1 MKRQVSMEEISDG
14 KKYGLDDLARADCQ
28 GCAGCSACCR
38 GMGTSIVLDPLDV
51 WRLKKERESDFDGL
65 LKESLELHMESGL
78 ILPNLRMNGPDE
90 RCAYLDKEGR
100 CGIHGAR
107 PGICR
112 LFHES
117 KKKQRAKIR
126 VRRLLEMDHL
136 EEYEDFIKQ
145 WHYFLE
151 DIGSAM
157 KTLTD
162 ASLVRTLN
170 MYILRQFYISPFDN
184 GDFYQEVKARINEAR
199 ELLLSDNSEE

>member
-1 MKRQVSMEEISDG
+1 
-14 KKYGLDDLARADCQ
+14 
-28 GCAGCSACCR
+28 
-38 GMGTSIVLDPLDV
+38 
-51 WRLKKERESDFDGL
+51 
-65 LKESLELHMESGL
+65 
-78 ILPNLRMNGPDE
+78 
-90 RCAYLDKEGR
+90 
-100 CGIHGAR
+100 
-107 PGICR
+107 
-112 LFHES
+112 
-117 KKKQRAKIR
+117 
-126 VRRLLEMDHL
+126 MDHL

-199 ELLLSDNSEE
+199 ERLLSDNSEE